1 MIVDSAGNI
10 YVAETGGNRIRK
22 ITPEG
27 VVSTFAG
34 SGSPGSADGAGTNA
48 TFNAPRGIA
57 IDSAGNLYIADG
69 TNHRIRKITSLGVVS
84 TLAGSSSGFADG
96 SGTNASFSSPHD
108 VGVDSAGNVYVGD
121 SANNRIRKID
131 PSGVVTTFAGS
142 GSPALADGT
151 GATAS
156 FNYPRGV
163 KLDSAGNLYVGDSG
177 NHSIRKITPLGVVST
192 LAGNG
197 SVGSTD
203 GTGSNARFGT
213 PWGISVDLNG
223 IVYVVEYSGNRVRRV
238 NSLGVV
244 TTIAGSGSPAFADGT
259 GAGASF
265 RYPTGVTIN
274 SSGTILY
281 IGDTENNRIRKIVL
295 PGADPNIYAG
305 TTLTGTLLT
314 AFNPAL
320 TGSIITIPAGTTN
333 AKVASFTVAASSL
346 PLKTSVTGVWSL
358 ILYATVG
365 LSTSPASFYFQVV
378 DGATTVAT
386 GVTTTSVNQSSPM
399 QLYKS
404 NLTIPARTYTTDLT
418 LNVYATT
425 QASSSLTLGFN
436 GSTIS
441 YVGTTIPSVGATGPT
456 GFTGPTG
463 NTGPTG
469 VTGNTGP
476 TGNIGNTGPTG
487 IQGIDGFSGGLTLQM
502 SYTAQPPTGDAVVTT
517 FAGNSEGYLDATGT
531 NASFRRSYGIAVDLS
546 GNLYVADLGNVRI
559 RKITSLGVVTT
570 FAGSGSVGSADATG
584 TNATFFEPT
593 GLAVD
598 SAGNVYVGDADNH
611 RIRKITPAGVVTT
624 FAGSGSIGSANGTGT
639 NATFWYPMAVAIDS
653 VGNLYVTDVFNRL
666 VRKITSA
673 GVVTTLAGGE
683 RGYVDG
689 TGTNAQFSF
698 VYGIA
703 VDSLGTVYVTEAN
716 LNRVRKITPAGVVTT
731 FAGSGGQ
738 GSTDGTGTNATFN
751 YPASLGVDSLDNV
764 YVADFNNHRIRKIT
778 PAGVVT
784 TLTGNS
790 LGSADGVGTNATFN
804 LPWGIVFDSSGNMY
818 VTDHGNRRIR
828 KINFGADPNTYTGA
842 PFTGTLLTSFNPAL
856 SASTITIPAGTTNA
870 NVARFTLPASS
881 LPLKTSVTG
890 VWSLVLYAT
899 VGLSTSPASFYFE
912 VVDGAT
918 TVATGVTTTSVN
930 LSSPMQL
937 YKSNLTIPART
948 YTTDLTLNIYATTQ
962 ASSSLTLG
970 FNGSTIS
977 YVNTTIPTVGAT
989 GPTGIGSTGNTGPTG
1004 NTGNTG
1010 PTGTTGPTGNTGNT
1024 GNTGPTGFGA
1034 TGNTG
1039 PTGVTGN
1046 TGNTGPTGFGATGNT
1061 GPTGVTGPRGDT
1073 TNTGATGNT
1082 GNTGPTG
1089 STGAAGAAFTLST
1102 TTTGN
1107 IVYAN
1112 GTSNSAASTAN
1123 VSFNAANNRL
1133 DVTAALSIQEVQETV
1148 VAAVPTTPYTI
1159 DWLSGAIHYLTTI
1172 PSNLTVNITNLPT
1185 TANRNYVISVYLVQ
1199 GGTPYFINTL
1209 QIAGS
1214 AITIKWAGG
1223 SAPTATASRVEVQTF
1238 SLFYSG
1244 SAWTALS
1251 QLSSFG

>member
-1 MIVDSAGNI
+1 
-10 YVAETGGNRIRK
+10 
-22 ITPEG
+22 
-27 VVSTFAG
+27 
-34 SGSPGSADGAGTNA
+34 
-48 TFNAPRGIA
+48 
-57 IDSAGNLYIADG
+57 
-69 TNHRIRKITSLGVVS
+69 
-84 TLAGSSSGFADG
+84 
-96 SGTNASFSSPHD
+96 
-108 VGVDSAGNVYVGD
+108 
-121 SANNRIRKID
+121 
-131 PSGVVTTFAGS
+131 
-142 GSPALADGT
+142 
-151 GATAS
+151 
-156 FNYPRGV
+156 
-163 KLDSAGNLYVGDSG
+163 
-177 NHSIRKITPLGVVST
+177 
-192 LAGNG
+192 
-197 SVGSTD
+197 
-203 GTGSNARFGT
+203 
-213 PWGISVDLNG
+213 
-223 IVYVVEYSGNRVRRV
+223 
-238 NSLGVV
+238 
-244 TTIAGSGSPAFADGT
+244 
-259 GAGASF
+259 
-265 RYPTGVTIN
+265 
-274 SSGTILY
+274 
-281 IGDTENNRIRKIVL
+281 
-295 PGADPNIYAG
+295 
-305 TTLTGTLLT
+305 
-314 AFNPAL
+314 
-320 TGSIITIPAGTTN
+320 
-333 AKVASFTVAASSL
+333 
-346 PLKTSVTGVWSL
+346 
-358 ILYATVG
+358 
-365 LSTSPASFYFQVV
+365 
-378 DGATTVAT
+378 
-386 GVTTTSVNQSSPM
+386 
-399 QLYKS
+399 
-404 NLTIPARTYTTDLT
+404 
-418 LNVYATT
+418 
-425 QASSSLTLGFN
+425 
-436 GSTIS
+436 
-441 YVGTTIPSVGATGPT
+441 
-456 GFTGPTG
+456 
-463 NTGPTG
+463 
-469 VTGNTGP
+469 
-476 TGNIGNTGPTG
+476 
-487 IQGIDGFSGGLTLQM
+487 
-502 SYTAQPPTGDAVVTT
+502 
-517 FAGNSEGYLDATGT
+517 
-531 NASFRRSYGIAVDLS
+531 
-546 GNLYVADLGNVRI
+546 
-559 RKITSLGVVTT
+559 
-570 FAGSGSVGSADATG
+570 
-584 TNATFFEPT
+584 
-593 GLAVD
+593 
-598 SAGNVYVGDADNH
+598 
-611 RIRKITPAGVVTT
+611 
-624 FAGSGSIGSANGTGT
+624 
-639 NATFWYPMAVAIDS
+639 
-653 VGNLYVTDVFNRL
+653 
-666 VRKITSA
+666 
-673 GVVTTLAGGE
+673 
-683 RGYVDG
+683 
-689 TGTNAQFSF
+689 
-698 VYGIA
+698 
-703 VDSLGTVYVTEAN
+703 
-716 LNRVRKITPAGVVTT
+716 
-731 FAGSGGQ
+731 
-738 GSTDGTGTNATFN
+738 
-751 YPASLGVDSLDNV
+751 VDSLDNV

-1039 PTGVTGN
+1039 PTGVTG
-1046 TGNTGPTGFGATGNT
+1046 
-1061 GPTGVTGPRGDT
+1061 PRGDT